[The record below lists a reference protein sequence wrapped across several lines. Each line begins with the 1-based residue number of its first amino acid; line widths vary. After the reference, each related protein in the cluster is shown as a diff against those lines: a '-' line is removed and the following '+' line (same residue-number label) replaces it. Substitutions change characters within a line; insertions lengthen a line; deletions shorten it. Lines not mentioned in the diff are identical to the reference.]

1 MGSMKEPPARKG
13 NAASKGKRET
23 DYTPPNL
30 EDFKRNHPRRGATG
44 AAQQP
49 NLATGKKNWGGQ
61 ASEGK

>member
-23 DYTPPNL
+23 DYTPPTQ
-30 EDFKRNHPRRGATG
+30 EGFKRSHPQRGATG

-49 NLATGKKNWGGQ
+49 RRVKGKETRADSDKS
-61 ASEGK
+61 A